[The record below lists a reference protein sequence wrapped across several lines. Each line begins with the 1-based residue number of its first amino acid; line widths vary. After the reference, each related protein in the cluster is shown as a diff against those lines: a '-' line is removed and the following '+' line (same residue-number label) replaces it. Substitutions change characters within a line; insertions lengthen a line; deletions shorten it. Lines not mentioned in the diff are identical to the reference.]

1 MWDSVPTFLDRLIY
15 LPPIPCL
22 SSLACWE
29 PRGSSLGAGLLPTYL
44 PATVEVMSVHV
55 WDYERRMTRLSV
67 LLASVRVSLERVNA
81 LNEQARTAVAR
92 AGIRVVD
99 E

>member
-1 MWDSVPTFLDRLIY
+1 
-15 LPPIPCL
+15 
-22 SSLACWE
+22 
-29 PRGSSLGAGLLPTYL
+29 
-44 PATVEVMSVHV
+44 MSVHV